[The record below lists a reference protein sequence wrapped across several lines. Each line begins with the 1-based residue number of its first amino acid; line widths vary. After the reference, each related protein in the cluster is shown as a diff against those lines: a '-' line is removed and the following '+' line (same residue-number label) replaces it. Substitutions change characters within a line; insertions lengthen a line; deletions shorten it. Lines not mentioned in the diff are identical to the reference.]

1 MNSADAA
8 TCAATAA
15 LAPVVENVTLAS
27 AVALIPVI
35 EDVAL
40 VLAVY
45 ARPATLIEYVTLS
58 LVIEHIAPALSETCY
73 APLNISPAYT
83 TESVTTGV
91 NLDTASFDQIAAE
104 EESLE
109 RVQLHTV
116 AQIVRVPAPQI
127 QEQIEEQIVD
137 FLVSPIVEK
146 MMEMAQITSQERFQ
160 QSIADQIAV
169 VLVPQP
175 ALGVSHTALAP
186 VIEDGTPSPAV
197 ACSAPAPVIVHVVP
211 APVVG
216 CVSPAPLVTIS
227 SPGQ

>member
-1 MNSADAA
+1 M
-8 TCAATAA
+8 
-15 LAPVVENVTLAS
+15 
-27 AVALIPVI
+27 I

-40 VLAVY
+40 VHAVY
-45 ARPATLIEYVTLS
+45 ARAATLIEYVTLP
-58 LVIEHIAPALSETCY
+58 LVIEQIAPALSETSY
-73 APLNISPAYT
+73 APLNTFLPRTPRSP
-83 TESVTTGV
+83 SPQ
-91 NLDTASFDQIAAE
+91 ASILTPPV
-104 EESLE
+104 SIRSLPSKRVLE
-109 RVQLHTV
+109 RVQRHTV

-127 QEQIEEQIVD
+127 QEKIVVVVKEIPRALFREQIEEQIVD

-146 MMEMAQITSQERFQ
+146 MLEMAQITSQERFQ

-175 ALGVSHTALAP
+175 APAVSHSAPAP
-186 VIEDGTPSPAV
+186 VIEDVTPSPAV
-197 ACSAPAPVIVHVVP
+197 ACATPAPVIEHVVL